1 MMRNSIISLSVLLV
15 LKVFSW
21 LSSFPSVAQSSPAF
35 LQDITVRIDKSS
47 NHPADIGGSGVLITS
62 SGNNYTILTAYHV
75 VQDDKQDYIIR
86 IPSKTSSELFDSY
99 VIPAK
104 DYQKLIKRIGTIDLA
119 SISLRTA
126 KIYKTATIDNQRTLN
141 QNDTIFIA
149 GYPQSK
155 RREYLA
161 MQAQYDYECAYKSE
175 IYGSLKN
182 AYCFNTLN
190 TSSGMSGGPVV
201 DKYGYIIGI
210 FLGKSIDEKNS
221 EAIASVAIPILNY
234 PMWRTID
241 KPQISNLFSRTN
253 PLTKDPPYVVD
264 ESNIITTNSFN
275 DAVKYNPIDYSLLL
289 IGNPVERLNNKPFTF
304 WAVIRDKPENYGS
317 RELRSKLSMVY
328 LQANNRIFKRI
339 ASVEPDQMPYL
350 KSLYENKIY
359 LDLEEVSEGYS
370 SESSLFKR
378 NIYASINKAYLD
390 RLFYLDSGD
399 IVKIEAVLKREHWGP
414 FIIFSHIEMHRLAKI
429 GSVNDSRLLRRCKW
443 INFLP
448 RTMQDK
454 FSGCRGAEEIC
465 TMWGSTISKDD
476 FYFKSHCQ

>member
-1 MMRNSIISLSVLLV
+1 MRSFIVSLSVLII

-21 LSSFPSVAQSSPAF
+21 LSTFPSVAQSSPVF

-47 NHPADIGGSGVLITS
+47 NHPADIGGSGVLLTS
-62 SGNNYTILTAYHV
+62 TGNTYTILTAYHV

-119 SISLRTA
+119 SISLRTS

-141 QNDTIFIA
+141 QNDAIFIA

-161 MQAQYDYECAYKSE
+161 MQTQYDYECSYKSE

-182 AYCFNTLN
+182 SYCLNTLN

-234 PMWRTID
+234 PMWRTIN
-241 KPQISNLFSRTN
+241 KPLSGKNSLA
-253 PLTKDPPYVVD
+253 KDPPYVVE
-264 ESNIITTNSFN
+264 ESNIITTTNFN
-275 DAVKYNPIDYSLLL
+275 DSVKYSSIDYSLLL
-289 IGNPVERLNNKPFTF
+289 KENRVEILKNRPFTF
-304 WAVIRDKPENYGS
+304 WAVVVDRPESYGS
-317 RELRSKLSMVY
+317 TELRNKLRMVY
-328 LQANNRIFKRI
+328 LQGNNIAFKHI
-339 ASVEPDQMPYL
+339 VSVEPNQMPYL
-350 KSLYENKIY
+350 KSMFENKIY
-359 LDLEEVSEGYS
+359 LDLQEVSEGYS
-370 SESSLFKR
+370 AESSLFKH

-390 RLFYLDSGD
+390 RLLYLDAGD
-399 IVKIEAVLKREHWGP
+399 IVKVEAVIKREYWGP
-414 FIIFSHIEMHRLAKI
+414 FIRFSHMEIHRLVKI
-429 GSVNDSRLLRRCKW
+429 GSVNDSRLGKRCKW

-448 RTMQDK
+448 QIMQDR
-454 FSGCRGAEEIC
+454 FSGCRRGEEIC
-465 TMWGSTISKDD
+465 KIYGDNVSKDH

>member
-1 MMRNSIISLSVLLV
+1 MRSFIISLSVLIV

-21 LSSFPSVAQSSPAF
+21 LSTFPSVAQSSPAF

-47 NHPADIGGSGVLITS
+47 NHPADIGGSGVLLTS
-62 SGNNYTILTAYHV
+62 TGNTYTILTAYHV

-119 SISLRTA
+119 SINLRTS
-126 KIYKTATIDNQRTLN
+126 KIYKTATIDNQRILN
-141 QNDTIFIA
+141 QNDAIFIA

-161 MQAQYDYECAYKSE
+161 MQTQYDYECSYKSE

-241 KPQISNLFSRTN
+241 KPQMPNLFSGAN
-253 PLTKDPPYVVD
+253 SLAKDPPYVVE
-264 ESNIITTNSFN
+264 ESNIITTTSFN
-275 DAVKYNPIDYSLLL
+275 DSVKYSSIDYSLLL
-289 IGNPVERLNNKPFTF
+289 TGNPVEILKNRPFTF
-304 WAVIRDKPENYGS
+304 WAVIVDRSENYWS
-317 RELRSKLSMVY
+317 RELRNKLSMVY
-328 LQANNRIFKRI
+328 QQANNSSFKHI
-339 ASVEPDQMPYL
+339 VSVEPNQMPYL
-350 KSLYENKIY
+350 KSLFENKIY
-359 LDLEEVSEGYS
+359 LDLQEVSEGYS
-370 SESSLFKR
+370 AESSLFKH
-378 NIYASINKAYLD
+378 NVYASINNAYLD
-390 RLFYLDSGD
+390 RLLYLNTGD
-399 IVKIEAVLKREHWGP
+399 IVKVEAVLKREHWGP
-414 FIIFSHIEMHRLAKI
+414 FIIFRHMEIHRLAKI
-429 GSVNDSRLLRRCKW
+429 GSVNDSRLGIRCKW

-448 RTMQDK
+448 QTMQDK
-454 FSGCRGAEEIC
+454 FSGCRLAEDIC
-465 TMWGSTISKDD
+465 KIYGGNVNKDD